1 MQISLLSR
9 KLLLALAMVLLMPT
23 ANGEANSDPHH
34 GPAMNF
40 HVIDERLATGGHF
53 VGEGLE
59 AIVARGVT
67 VVIDLRPEPPEGQ
80 AQRLVAHGIEWI
92 HIPVAWQAPRRED
105 FAAFA
110 AAMQAHAGEKVFVQ
124 CQANYRASTMTYLY
138 RIKFD
143 GLAEPAARKD
153 LDAVWQP
160 DDTWR
165 AYIDMVLAD

>member
-1 MQISLLSR
+1 
-9 KLLLALAMVLLMPT
+9 MVLLMPT
-23 ANGEANSDPHH
+23 AYGEANSDPHQ

-53 VGEGLE
+53 VGDGLE
-59 AIVARGVT
+59 AIAARGFT

-80 AQRLVAHGIEWI
+80 AQRLAAHGIKWI
-92 HIPVAWQAPRRED
+92 NIPMDWQRPLRED
-105 FAAFA
+105 FEAFA
-110 AAMQAHAGEKVFVQ
+110 AAMRVHGGEKLLVQ

-138 RIKFD
+138 RIKVE

-160 DDTWR
+160 NETWR
-165 AYIDMVLAD
+165 AYIEAIRATEM

>member
-1 MQISLLSR
+1 
-9 KLLLALAMVLLMPT
+9 MVLLMPT
-23 ANGEANSDPHH
+23 AYGDANTDLRD

-53 VGEGLE
+53 VADGME
-59 AIVARGVT
+59 AIAARGVM

-80 AQRLVAHGIEWI
+80 AQRLAAHGIKWI
-92 HIPVAWQAPRRED
+92 NIPVAWQAPRRED

-110 AAMQAHAGEKVFVQ
+110 AAMQAHAGDKVFVQ

-138 RIKFD
+138 RIQVE

-165 AYIDMVLAD
+165 AYIETILAHEFIR